1 MNYGEIES
9 IVKELVV
16 LEEDEY
22 SDYTKQM
29 IEFVNAK
36 VNKEYIKNLFTYY
49 DKDDLK
55 LDIYLKVYGLLNKTE
70 PKSLVE
76 ILCYSKAA
84 VNNFI
89 KNKKRALYLR
99 LCKRIYKPLQSSYSQ
114 EIYMDK
120 IAQMA
125 HYTKSLWDYISY
137 NPIPSSVMNKL
148 TSTDKDVLNFILHY
162 GDISTKFYA
171 AVEKIDEETSKKRIT
186 RFREHI
192 SYRMLLWKKSHPEE
206 AKLIPEVFSYI
217 KNK

>member
-1 MNYGEIES
+1 MNYGEIEL
-9 IVKELVV
+9 IVKELIM

-36 VNKEYIKNLFTYY
+36 VNKEYTKDLFTYY
-49 DKDDLK
+49 DKEDLK
-55 LDIYLKVYGLLNKTE
+55 LDIYLKVYNLLNKTE

-76 ILCYSKAA
+76 MLCYSKAA

-89 KNKKRALYLR
+89 KNKKRALYFR
-99 LCKRIYKPLQSSYSQ
+99 LCNRIYKPLQSSYTQ

-120 IAQMA
+120 IAEMA
-125 HYTKSLWDYISY
+125 HYTKSLWDYIFY
-137 NPIPSSVMNKL
+137 NPIPSSVMNEL
-148 TSTDKDVLNFILHY
+148 TNTDKDVLNFILHY

-186 RFREHI
+186 RFREHV
-192 SYRMLLWKKSHPEE
+192 SYRMLIWKKSHPEE
-206 AKLIPEVFSYI
+206 AKLMPEVFSHI
-217 KNK
+217 RNK